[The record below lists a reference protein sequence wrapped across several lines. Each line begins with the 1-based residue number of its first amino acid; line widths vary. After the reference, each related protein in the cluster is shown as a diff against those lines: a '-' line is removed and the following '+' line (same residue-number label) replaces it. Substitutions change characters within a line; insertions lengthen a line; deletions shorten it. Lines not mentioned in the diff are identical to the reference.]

1 MEKRRREEEDR
12 VSSQHTAH
20 RAAVH
25 SNSNRQR
32 TIGLLAD
39 AVEDN
44 ADRADGH
51 KGRPHVLDRLER
63 SSSVSKA
70 VLDTVVE
77 VRAAGLFG
85 GREHLIRVG
94 VDDDVDGV
102 GRLKRGRE
110 GEREGESNGR
120 ESGVGRERDSNGRA
134 SDTGPTFIW
143 SRATLTARHAT
154 ELTEWYNSH
163 AQWQVPMFSVNRD
176 IWITN
181 SVP

>member
-1 MEKRRREEEDR
+1 
-12 VSSQHTAH
+12 
-20 RAAVH
+20 
-25 SNSNRQR
+25 
-32 TIGLLAD
+32 
-39 AVEDN
+39 
-44 ADRADGH
+44 
-51 KGRPHVLDRLER
+51 
-63 SSSVSKA
+63 VSKA

-110 GEREGESNGR
+110 RGRGGSNGR

-134 SDTGPTFIW
+134 SDTWPTFIW
-143 SRATLTARHAT
+143 SRATLTARHTT
-154 ELTEWYNSH
+154 ELTEWYKNH